1 MKYVNKLHV
10 KLLAF
15 LIIVV
20 CFTLAIGNAE
30 AGTNIIEFKKKYVTN
45 SPKVCGDKLCDE
57 ELDTSIS
64 KRKNLHTPMGQ
75 YNSGIPI
82 YQITCKP
89 YLDFV
94 LKVSNWHPACV
105 KPENVQRLV
114 DMGWA
119 ATIEEKNY
127 VFEAITKKIPSSTLK
142 PLEEYRK
149 EYPLYEGFGLNI
161 TPDII
166 AGDSY
171 LIFKGFGW
179 RGYHNVEILI
189 SNSLGQ
195 SEFMMSQTD
204 DRGELYLPWK
214 IPDFFTSGLYHI
226 RATDGVHE
234 YDIDIPITV
243 VEN

>member
-30 AGTNIIEFKKKYVTN
+30 AGTNIIEFKKKYEIN
-45 SPKVCGDKLCDE
+45 SPKVCGDKLCDA
-57 ELDTSIS
+57 ELDTSVPI
-64 KRKNLHTPMGQ
+64 RKNQHTPMGQ
-75 YNSGIPI
+75 YNLGIPI
-82 YQITCKP
+82 YQITCKSH
-89 YLDFV
+89 LSFV

-105 KPENVQRLV
+105 KPENVQSLV

-119 ATIEEKNY
+119 ATIEEKTN
-127 VFEAITKKIPSSTLK
+127 VFEAITKKIPSMLK
-142 PLEEYRK
+142 PLEEFRK
-149 EYPLYEGFGLNI
+149 EYPLYEGFGLSI
-161 TPDII
+161 TPDIV

-171 LIFKGFGW
+171 LIFKGYGW
-179 RGYHNVEILI
+179 HGYHNVEILI

-195 SEFMMSQTD
+195 SEFMMTQTD

-214 IPDFFTSGLYHI
+214 IPDSFTSGLYHVH
-226 RATDGVHE
+226 ATDGIHE
-234 YDIDIPITV
+234 YEIDIPITV
-243 VEN
+243 TEK

>member
-1 MKYVNKLHV
+1 VNELFI

-15 LIIVV
+15 LIIAI
-20 CFTLAIGNAE
+20 CFTLIISNAD

-45 SPKVCGDKLCDE
+45 SPNVCGDKLCDE
-57 ELDTSIS
+57 ELDTSVP

-82 YQITCKP
+82 YQITCKTP
-89 YLDFV
+89 LDFV
-94 LKVSNWHPACV
+94 LKVSNWHPACI

-119 ATIEEKNY
+119 ATIEEKNTA
-127 VFEAITKKIPSSTLK
+127 FEAITKKKSSLLK

-166 AGDSY
+166 TGKSY
-171 LIFKGFGW
+171 LLFEGYGWHGF
-179 RGYHNVEILI
+179 HNVEILI

-204 DRGELYLPWK
+204 DRGNLYLPWK
-214 IPDFFTSGLYHI
+214 IPDSFTTGLYHVY
-226 RATDGVHE
+226 ATDGIHE
-234 YDIDIPITV
+234 YEIDIPITV
-243 VEN
+243 AEK